1 MDNNYVNAFVY
12 DLKNGVLN
20 QYEDD
25 DSINFSFG
33 TLKYQLVGT
42 KTK

>member
-1 MDNNYVNAFVY
+1 MVNAFVY

-20 QYEDD
+20 QYKDD
-25 DSINFSFG
+25 NTIDSSFG
-33 TLKYQLVGT
+33 TLKYKLEGT